1 MKIPIATSLR
11 GELSVPGDKSISH
24 RSVML
29 GAIAE
34 GITEVRGFLKSA
46 DCLATIEC
54 FRHMGIEIDEIK
66 EENRYTGLQES
77 VLIIHGQGLHG
88 LREPLEALDAMNS
101 GTTVRLLSGIL
112 AGQSFHSYIK
122 GDSSLQKRPMKRIID
137 PLTQMGCRIE
147 SEYENNCL
155 PLEIYGGKLHAIH
168 YSSSVASAQVKSC
181 VLLAGLYADGPTTF
195 FEPYPSR
202 NHTELMLAAFGGNV
216 KAKVDPLTMQPGAI
230 IYPGT
235 ALRGQ
240 KLRIPG
246 DISSAAYFIAAGL
259 IVPRSE
265 IILRG
270 VGINET
276 RDGILRVAKAM
287 GGNVIT
293 RNVRMEGREPVADII
308 VKTSKLKGTNIGGA
322 LIPALIDEIPI
333 IAIMAACA
341 EGDTEIYD
349 AGELR
354 VKESDRLSAIVENLK
369 NMDVDVEET
378 EDGMIIHGAGG
389 KKKRARRAPGRLGYF
404 KGTVVDSLGDHRIAM
419 AFSIAGLISD
429 TQMIV
434 KDTECVSVS
443 YPAFYRD
450 LAKLA
455 NPF

>member
-1 MKIPIATSLR
+1 MKIPYATSLR
-11 GELSVPGDKSISH
+11 GELVVPGDKSISH

-29 GAIAE
+29 GSIAE

-54 FRHMGIEIDEIK
+54 FRNMGIRIDEVK
-66 EENRYTGLQES
+66 EENRYTGRMEP
-77 VLIIHGQGLHG
+77 VLIIHGKG
-88 LREPLEALDAMNS
+88 LRGLTEPKETLDAMNS

-112 AGQSFHSYIK
+112 AGQNFNSYIK
-122 GDSSLQKRPMKRIID
+122 GDASLQKRPMKRIMD

-147 SEYENNCL
+147 SENDNNCL
-155 PLEIYGGKLHAIH
+155 PLEIHGGKLHAIH
-168 YSSSVASAQVKSC
+168 YSSHVASAQVKSC

-202 NHTELMLAAFGGNV
+202 NHTELMLSAFGGNV
-216 KAKVDPLTMQPGAI
+216 KSKVDPLTMQPGAI

-240 KLRIPG
+240 KIRVPG

-259 IVPRSE
+259 IVPKSE
-265 IILRG
+265 ILLIG

-287 GGNVIT
+287 GGDIVT

-308 VKTSKLKGTNIGGA
+308 VRTSRLKGTNIGGG
-322 LIPALIDEIPI
+322 LIPALIDELPI
-333 IAIMAACA
+333 IAVMAACA
-341 EGDTEIYD
+341 EGNTEIYD

-354 VKESDRLSAIVENLK
+354 VKESDRLAAIVENLR
-369 NMDVDVEET
+369 NMGVVVDET
-378 EDGMIIHGAGG
+378 EDGMVIHGAGG
-389 KKKRARRAPGRLGYF
+389 KKQRAKRGPGKLGYF
-404 KGTVVDSLGDHRIAM
+404 KGAVVDSLGDHRLAM

-429 TQMIV
+429 TPMTV
-434 KDTECVSVS
+434 KNTECVNIS

-455 NPF
+455 DTF

>member
-1 MKIPIATSLR
+1 
-11 GELSVPGDKSISH
+11 
-24 RSVML
+24 
-29 GAIAE
+29 
-34 GITEVRGFLKSA
+34 
-46 DCLATIEC
+46 
-54 FRHMGIEIDEIK
+54 
-66 EENRYTGLQES
+66 
-77 VLIIHGQGLHG
+77 
-88 LREPLEALDAMNS
+88 
-101 GTTVRLLSGIL
+101 
-112 AGQSFHSYIK
+112 
-122 GDSSLQKRPMKRIID
+122 
-137 PLTQMGCRIE
+137 
-147 SEYENNCL
+147 
-155 PLEIYGGKLHAIH
+155 
-168 YSSSVASAQVKSC
+168 
-181 VLLAGLYADGPTTF
+181 
-195 FEPYPSR
+195 
-202 NHTELMLAAFGGNV
+202 MLAAFGGNV

-240 KLRIPG
+240 KIRIPG

-265 IILRG
+265 ITLRG

-354 VKESDRLSAIVENLK
+354 VKESDRLAAIVENLK

-389 KKKRARRAPGRLGYF
+389 KKKRGRRAAGRLGYF
-404 KGTVVDSLGDHRIAM
+404 KGTVVDSEGDHRIAM

-429 TQMIV
+429 TQMVV
-434 KDTECVSVS
+434 KDTDCVSVS